1 MLNLNNTND
10 YDLSIV
16 GEKIKYERELLLYT
30 QENLAEQLDI
40 IASKSKKYNN
50 KQKSRQTIANWEK
63 GETYPSYQDM
73 VNLCKLFKC
82 DMDYLT
88 GKIPCK
94 TRENTDIQ
102 KETRL
107 TEETIK
113 RIKMIP
119 SFRLLIEYISKGL
132 IPYDS
137 DNNIG
142 KLFDSIEKYIQTPDT
157 ELKQSAIAMYEI
169 QDSLSKLRMNIQ
181 HQEKDIHKRLF

>member
-102 KETRL
+102 KEIRL

-169 QDSLSKLRMNIQ
+169 QDNLSKLRMNIQ

>member
-1 MLNLNNTND
+1 MLNLSNINS

-16 GEKIKYERELLLYT
+16 GEKIRYERELLGYT
-30 QENLAEQLDI
+30 QEKLAEQLDI
-40 IASKSKKYNN
+40 IASKSKNYNN

-73 VNLCKLFKC
+73 VNLCNLFKC
-82 DMDYLT
+82 DIDYLS

-119 SFRLLIEYISKGL
+119 SFRHLIEYISNEL
-132 IPYDS
+132 LPYDS
-137 DNNIG
+137 DNTIG
-142 KLFDSIEKYIQTPDT
+142 KLFNSIEKYIKETDN
-157 ELKQSAIAMYEI
+157 KQSAIAMYEI
-169 QDSLSKLRMNIQ
+169 QDSLSQLRINKQ
-181 HQEKDIHKRLF
+181 HPEKNTPKRLF

>member
-1 MLNLNNTND
+1 MLNIDN
-10 YDLSIV
+10 YDLSKV
-16 GEKIKYERELLLYT
+16 GDRIRCQRELLKNKNGKPMT
-30 QENLAEQLDI
+30 QENLAENLHI
-40 IASKSKKYNN
+40 
-50 KQKSRQTIANWEK
+50 SRQTLAKWEK

-73 VNLCKLFKC
+73 VNLCGLFKC

-107 TEETIK
+107 SEETIK
-113 RIKMIP
+113 RIKRIP
-119 SFRLLIEYISKGL
+119 SFRQLIEYISKGL

-137 DNNIG
+137 DNTVE

-157 ELKQSAIAMYEI
+157 EFKQSAIAMYEI
-169 QDSLSKLRMNIQ
+169 QDSLSKLRTDIQ

>member
-169 QDSLSKLRMNIQ
+169 QDSLSQLRINKQ
-181 HQEKDIHKRLF
+181 HPEKNTPKRLF